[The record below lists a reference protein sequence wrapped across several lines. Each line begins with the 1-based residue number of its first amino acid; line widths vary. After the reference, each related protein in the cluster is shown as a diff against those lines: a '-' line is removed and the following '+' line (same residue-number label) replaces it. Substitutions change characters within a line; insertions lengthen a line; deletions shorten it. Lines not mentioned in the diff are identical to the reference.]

1 MSRFG
6 EARWQR
12 LAVWSGAA
20 LAWGSTLTAVV
31 LEAPRAEADGA
42 SSPAPAASTGSV
54 SPGMPSQ
61 PADGLLV
68 IRYQQGEEPAE
79 EPTTI
84 TVSQPAPAA
93 PAAAAPQPTSSG
105 S

>member
-31 LEAPRAEADGA
+31 LESSRAEADQA
-42 SSPAPAASTGSV
+42 AAPAPAASTGDAT
-54 SPGMPSQ
+54 PAIPTQ

-68 IRYQQGEEPAE
+68 IRYQPGDEPAQQA
-79 EPTTI
+79 TTI
-84 TVSQPAPAA
+84 TVSQPAAA
-93 PAAAAPQPTSSG
+93 PAAPAPQPTSSG